1 MWKRKG
7 FTLIEL
13 LTVISI
19 ISLLMAILI
28 PTLSGVRQRARAAV
42 CLSNL
47 RQWGMVYK
55 MYTDEFDGKL
65 PRDYGEFAWYYPIR
79 YYYGN
84 DAKILFCP
92 TTKKVSDPD
101 GTNSGAPFGGTFLA
115 WGHFEPSVARPA
127 WDVCGSY
134 GINRWAYKFEKRQDE
149 ETMEEVEETGDS
161 NTITISVGGGYIR
174 RFIQPRRLIIPQRF
188 IPQIVIPRESGGSS
202 TVSTVSTI
210 STTED
215 PNELQEINKY
225 WDTAYAPN
233 ANKIPLVFDSSWL
246 YTCFVEDAFP
256 PVSEPET
263 KIKFFG
269 HSNPV
274 CMDRHNGG
282 INIVFMDFS
291 VRKVALKELWTLK
304 WHRGYNTAGP
314 WTKAGGVQPDAWPKW
329 LQKYKDY

>member
-1 MWKRKG
+1 MWKRKS

-28 PTLSGVRQRARAAV
+28 PALRGVRQRARAAV

-47 RQWGMVYK
+47 RQWGLVYK

-84 DAKILFCP
+84 DAKILLCP

-101 GTNSGAPFGGTFLA
+101 GTDSGAPLGGTFLA
-115 WGHFEPSVARPA
+115 WGYFEPPGARPA
-127 WDVCGSY
+127 WDACGSY
-134 GINRWAYKFEKRQDE
+134 GINRWAYKFEKSQDE
-149 ETMEEVEETGDS
+149 ETMEVAEETDDP
-161 NTITISVGGGYIR
+161 NTIIIRVGGGYVR
-174 RFIQPRRLIIPQRF
+174 RFSHPRRLIIPR
-188 IPQIVIPRESGGSS
+188 REYTSFSGIGSDASSS
-202 TVSTVSTI
+202 TI
-210 STTED
+210 TED
-215 PNELQEINKY
+215 PNELQEISKY
-225 WDTAYAPN
+225 WNTAYASN

-246 YTCFVEDAFP
+246 YACFVEDASP
-256 PVSEPET
+256 PASESDT

-274 CMDRHNGG
+274 CIDRHNGG
-282 INIVFMDFS
+282 GNMVFMDFS
-291 VRKVALKELWTLK
+291 VRKVGIKELWTLK
-304 WHRGYNTAGP
+304 WHRSFNTTGP
-314 WTKAGGVQPDAWPKW
+314 WTKTGVVQPDTWPKW